1 MNLYQ
6 IDKAYLDVI
15 ESGFSVDEETGE
27 LLFTE
32 EDLDSLQAEYSD
44 KVDNIACYIKDLD
57 SLNDSISK
65 EIKALQERKKWND
78 TKAERLKGY
87 ITSSMKKRGLNKLES
102 ARNKV
107 SFRKSTSVQ
116 VIDESL
122 VDDDYM
128 KVKIERSVDKKKVSE
143 QLKKGQ
149 FVAGCILVENTN
161 IQIK

>member
-78 TKAERLKGY
+78 AKAERLKGY

-122 VDDDYM
+122 VDDEFM

-143 QLKKGQ
+143 LLKKGQ
-149 FVAGCILVENTN
+149 NVAGCMLVENTN